1 MSMSQ
6 PSVLGI
12 VGPTAVGKSS
22 VAEGVA
28 LALGGEV
35 VSVDAMQVYRGMD
48 IGTAKT
54 NPVKRRCALHMVDV
68 ADLEEAYSVVRF
80 QREARACIDGLLNV
94 GKTPVLC
101 GGTGLYLDAV
111 IDEMDFPAGKMG
123 DGRRSEYERIA
134 SDRGPQCL
142 HDLLRARD
150 AKSAD
155 IIHPNNVRRVVR
167 ALELLDEGT
176 SYARQH
182 EGLKRREAHYAAR
195 LWALTLP
202 REMLYERIDKRV
214 NAMFEQGLVDEVRE
228 LVGRGLCENSTAGA
242 AIGYKELIPVVEG
255 MRDES
260 EARLLIQRNT
270 RRYAK
275 RQLSW
280 LRRDGRARCIDMSK
294 VSLEQA
300 IEIICDD
307 WKAGTE

>member
-28 LALGGEV
+28 IALGGEV

-54 NPVKRRCALHMVDV
+54 DPVQRRCALHMVDV

-80 QREARACIDGLLNV
+80 QQEARACIDSLLSG

-123 DGRRSEYERIA
+123 DERRREYERVA
-134 SDRGPQCL
+134 NDQGPQSL

-155 IIHPNNVRRVVR
+155 MIHPNNVRRVVR
-167 ALELLDEGT
+167 ALEMLDEGT
-176 SYARQH
+176 SYAQQH
-182 EGLKRREAHYAAR
+182 EGLKRREPHYAAR

-202 REMLYERIDKRV
+202 REMLYQRIDKRV

-228 LVGRGLCENSTAGA
+228 LVGRGLCENSTAGV
-242 AIGYKELIPVVEG
+242 AIGYKELIPVVAG
-255 MRDES
+255 TRDED

-280 LRRDGRARCIDMSK
+280 LRRDGRAKCID
-294 VSLEQA
+294 VSTVSCEQA
-300 IEIICDD
+300 IEMICDD
-307 WKAGTE
+307 WKAGME